1 MDNEE
6 EKEKKHSIKEFV
18 GKYKKYLLIC
28 LIVAGIAV
36 AVWNI
41 AGYVYNQWTAEQ
53 EAQKILELAQS
64 ATPTPS
70 LKPTPTATPTPV
82 PTRKPPDRHIDFAKL
97 QKENPEITA
106 WVSIPGTR
114 VDYAVVQGKD
124 NIYYLDHDALL
135 QKNKEGAI
143 FMDAENKPDFTD
155 RNTVI
160 YGHRMNN
167 GNMFAGLHD
176 FEDADFFAQHKA
188 LKLYL
193 PNDIMYEY
201 EIFAAYEAGD
211 EHILSAWD
219 FSDDVQWKEYIAQI
233 ETEYEDANVDSG
245 AVKENDKILTLSTCV
260 RGEDSKRYLLQAVLK
275 TDI

>member
-1 MDNEE
+1 
-6 EKEKKHSIKEFV
+6 
-18 GKYKKYLLIC
+18 
-28 LIVAGIAV
+28 
-36 AVWNI
+36 
-41 AGYVYNQWTAEQ
+41 
-53 EAQKILELAQS
+53 
-64 ATPTPS
+64 
-70 LKPTPTATPTPV
+70 
-82 PTRKPPDRHIDFAKL
+82 
-97 QKENPEITA
+97 
-106 WVSIPGTR
+106 
-114 VDYAVVQGKD
+114 
-124 NIYYLDHDALL
+124 
-135 QKNKEGAI
+135 
-143 FMDAENKPDFTD
+143 
-155 RNTVI
+155 
-160 YGHRMNN
+160 
-167 GNMFAGLHD
+167 D